1 MCCFYFGSFFVP
13 CFFII
18 KNSRQERIGSHEDV
32 LVPTLVFSSFSSIRT
47 MTVGFGFTPNLL
59 TLQNT
64 GARGL
69 KQLFLPPVG
78 TFTLP

>member
-1 MCCFYFGSFFVP
+1 
-13 CFFII
+13 
-18 KNSRQERIGSHEDV
+18 
-32 LVPTLVFSSFSSIRT
+32 